1 MIVYRRQL
9 TEEDISQLKKD
20 EQLIYYYNNN
30 IAFTVNNN
38 VGEYVLRKRLIYD
51 DKLLEEHSVRTIAQ
65 VMKIIKINSL
75 KVKIGQKYHW

>member
-38 VGEYVLRKRLIYD
+38 IGEYVLRKRLIYD

-75 KVKIGQKYHW
+75 KVKIGQKYH

>member
-1 MIVYRRQL
+1 MIAYRRQL
-9 TEEDISQLKKD
+9 TEDDISQLKKD

-75 KVKIGQKYHW
+75 KVKIGQKYH

>member
-1 MIVYRRQL
+1 MILYRRQL
-9 TEEDISQLKKD
+9 TEDYISQLKKD

-65 VMKIIKINSL
+65 VMKIIKN
-75 KVKIGQKYHW
+75 

>member
-9 TEEDISQLKKD
+9 TEDDIFQLKKD

-75 KVKIGQKYHW
+75 KVKIGQKYH

>member
-9 TEEDISQLKKD
+9 TEDDISQLKKD

-38 VGEYVLRKRLIYD
+38 VGEYVLRKRLIY
-51 DKLLEEHSVRTIAQ
+51 EHFCATLIFVNVRDIITI
-65 VMKIIKINSL
+65 S
-75 KVKIGQKYHW
+75 

>member
-9 TEEDISQLKKD
+9 TKDDISQLKKD

-75 KVKIGQKYHW
+75 KVKIGQKYH

>member
-1 MIVYRRQL
+1 MYRRQL
-9 TEEDISQLKKD
+9 TEDDISQLKKD
-20 EQLIYYYNNN
+20 EQLIYYDNNN

-65 VMKIIKINSL
+65 VMKIIKN
-75 KVKIGQKYHW
+75 

>member
-1 MIVYRRQL
+1 MIVYRIQL
-9 TEEDISQLKKD
+9 TEDDISQLKKD

-65 VMKIIKINSL
+65 VMKIIKN
-75 KVKIGQKYHW
+75 

>member
-9 TEEDISQLKKD
+9 TEDDISQLKKD
-20 EQLIYYYNNN
+20 EQLIYYYKNN

-75 KVKIGQKYHW
+75 KVKIGQKYH

>member
-51 DKLLEEHSVRTIAQ
+51 DKLLGGKFT
-65 VMKIIKINSL
+65 KT
-75 KVKIGQKYHW
+75 

>member
-9 TEEDISQLKKD
+9 TEDDISQLKKD
-20 EQLIYYYNNN
+20 EQLIYYDNNN

-38 VGEYVLRKRLIYD
+38 VGEYVFRKRLIYD

>member
-65 VMKIIKINSL
+65 VMKIIKN
-75 KVKIGQKYHW
+75 

>member
-9 TEEDISQLKKD
+9 TEDDISQLKKD
-20 EQLIYYYNNN
+20 EQLIYYDNNN

-75 KVKIGQKYHW
+75 KVKIGQKYH

>member
-9 TEEDISQLKKD
+9 TEDDISQLKKD
-20 EQLIYYYNNN
+20 EQLIYYDNNN

-65 VMKIIKINSL
+65 VMKIIKN
-75 KVKIGQKYHW
+75 

>member
-1 MIVYRRQL
+1 MYRRQL
-9 TEEDISQLKKD
+9 TEDDISQLKKD
-20 EQLIYYYNNN
+20 EQFIYYYNNN

>member
-1 MIVYRRQL
+1 MIVYRRPI
-9 TEEDISQLKKD
+9 TEDDISQLKKD

-75 KVKIGQKYHW
+75 KVKIG

>member
-9 TEEDISQLKKD
+9 TEDDIFQLKKD

-65 VMKIIKINSL
+65 VMKIIKN
-75 KVKIGQKYHW
+75 

>member
-9 TEEDISQLKKD
+9 TEGDISQLKKD

-75 KVKIGQKYHW
+75 KVKIGQKYH

>member
-9 TEEDISQLKKD
+9 TEDDISQLKKD
-20 EQLIYYYNNN
+20 EQLIYYDNNN

-51 DKLLEEHSVRTIAQ
+51 DKLLEEHSVITIAQ
-65 VMKIIKINSL
+65 VMKIIKN
-75 KVKIGQKYHW
+75 

>member
-9 TEEDISQLKKD
+9 TEDDISQLKKD
-20 EQLIYYYNNN
+20 EQFIYYYNNN

-75 KVKIGQKYHW
+75 KVKIGQKYH

>member
-9 TEEDISQLKKD
+9 TEDDISQLKKD
-20 EQLIYYYNNN
+20 EQLIYYYNND

-75 KVKIGQKYHW
+75 KVKIGQKYH

>member
-9 TEEDISQLKKD
+9 TEDDISQLKKD
-20 EQLIYYYNNN
+20 EQFIYYYNNN

-65 VMKIIKINSL
+65 VMKIIKN
-75 KVKIGQKYHW
+75 

>member
-9 TEEDISQLKKD
+9 TEDDISQLKKD

-38 VGEYVLRKRLIYD
+38 VGEYVLRKRLID
-51 DKLLEEHSVRTIAQ
+51 RKSV
-65 VMKIIKINSL
+65 V
-75 KVKIGQKYHW
+75 

>member
-75 KVKIGQKYHW
+75 KVKIGQKYH

>member
-20 EQLIYYYNNN
+20 KQLIYYYNNN

-75 KVKIGQKYHW
+75 KVKIGQKYH

>member
-9 TEEDISQLKKD
+9 TGDDISQLKKD

-65 VMKIIKINSL
+65 VMKIIKN
-75 KVKIGQKYHW
+75 

>member
-9 TEEDISQLKKD
+9 TKDDIFQLKKD

-65 VMKIIKINSL
+65 VMKIIKN
-75 KVKIGQKYHW
+75 

>member
-9 TEEDISQLKKD
+9 TEDDISQLKKD

-75 KVKIGQKYHW
+75 KVKIRQKYH

>member
-9 TEEDISQLKKD
+9 TEDDISQLKKD
-20 EQLIYYYNNN
+20 EHLIYYDNNN

-38 VGEYVLRKRLIYD
+38 VGEYFLRKRLIYD

-65 VMKIIKINSL
+65 VMKIIKN
-75 KVKIGQKYHW
+75 

>member
-1 MIVYRRQL
+1 MIVYRRLL
-9 TEEDISQLKKD
+9 TEYDISQLKKD

-65 VMKIIKINSL
+65 VMKIIKN
-75 KVKIGQKYHW
+75 

>member
-20 EQLIYYYNNN
+20 EQFIYYYNNN

-75 KVKIGQKYHW
+75 KVKIGQKYH